1 MDLLGVCI
9 GSKTDVSSGVSPL
22 FIDQPEYFG
31 MPFVAIPTPTTS
43 MTATAMTVTTG
54 TVYEDE
60 AASHSVVETDQS
72 SVASPTSLFSHTNS
86 LPLPI
91 VQSAINTIS
100 IDLCRLSLLLPSHSH
115 PDLTLTSITSP
126 QPLPALFLSP
136 PITTNEGAVAA
147 TISTNSP
154 LTGTSRS
161 RKTAR
166 NPNSYNHPSVHFRTK
181 SNACSFDKQSNAFE
195 VNTDMRS
202 WFASSSH
209 IPTFEGTNTDAIIT
223 TTTTATAPH
232 APPTVPSTAPSQYPT
247 TTRSTKVI
255 PSRQAL
261 TQPTPLSQLQQQ
273 LPTYPSHILHVGM
286 TNIDSLTKAR
296 IIRTDKNGAEG
307 LKFDPAVIKLL
318 SDVYIHGGTGYNMT
332 PIQCCLYNLDVAR
345 RAGFTCR
352 AAVFETILTLLPDRS
367 STSGGTGS
375 GLSYASTANP
385 TTTVPMVKSD
395 SDMML
400 SECVSLSFTTT
411 LIGETLVSA

>member
-31 MPFVAIPTPTTS
+31 MPFVAIPTPTTA

-72 SVASPTSLFSHTNS
+72 SVASPTSLFSHTYS

-115 PDLTLTSITSP
+115 PDLTLTNINSP
-126 QPLPALFLSP
+126 QPLTTP
-136 PITTNEGAVAA
+136 PLAPPLVTTNEGAVSA
-147 TISTNSP
+147 TINTNSP

-166 NPNSYNHPSVHFRTK
+166 NPGYIHSSVHFRTK
-181 SNACSFDKQSNAFE
+181 SNNGSFDKQSNAFE

-209 IPTFEGTNTDAIIT
+209 ISTFEGTNTDAIT
-223 TTTTATAPH
+223 ATSTAATAATAP
-232 APPTVPSTAPSQYPT
+232 PVPSTSQYAT
-247 TTRSTKVI
+247 TTRSTKLLSAHTN
-255 PSRQAL
+255 P
-261 TQPTPLSQLQQQ
+261 TQSTHLSQQQQ
-273 LPTYPSHILHVGM
+273 PSTYPSHILHVGM
-286 TNIDSLTKAR
+286 TNIDSLSTAR

-318 SDVYIHGGTGYNMT
+318 SEVYIHGGTGHNMS

-367 STSGGTGS
+367 SSGTGQ
-375 GLSYASTANP
+375 SYPNTANP
-385 TTTVPMVKSD
+385 TATVPVPVVKSG
-395 SDMML
+395 SDMM